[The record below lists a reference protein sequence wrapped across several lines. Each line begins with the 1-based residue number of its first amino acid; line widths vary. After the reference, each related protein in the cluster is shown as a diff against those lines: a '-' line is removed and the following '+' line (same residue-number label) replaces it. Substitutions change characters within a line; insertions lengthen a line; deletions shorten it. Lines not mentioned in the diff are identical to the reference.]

1 MVNHGKIS
9 TDLLI
14 NKNARFYFLF
24 SFFRAKNFRNGP
36 EVVNCNHHVTERR
49 SRIVS
54 KVSIHGTFR
63 SHKAERGFTNYS
75 SVDCDTV
82 RPNLDGTDSD
92 GVMNQ
97 PQWIIGLNQC
107 NMESTIHHENV
118 TEYHMYWNPNPL
130 PGDVIF
136 GLMNQVRFHRWFS
149 S

>member
-1 MVNHGKIS
+1 MRVFTFCS
-9 TDLLI
+9 V
-14 NKNARFYFLF
+14 FLEQ
-24 SFFRAKNFRNGP
+24 KNFRNGP

-97 PQWIIGLNQC
+97 PQWIIGLNQS
-107 NMESTIHHENV
+107 NMESTIQHENV
-118 TEYHMYWNPNPL
+118 TEYRMYWNPNPL
-130 PGDVIF
+130 LGETEI
-136 GLMNQVRFHRWFS
+136 L
-149 S
+149 